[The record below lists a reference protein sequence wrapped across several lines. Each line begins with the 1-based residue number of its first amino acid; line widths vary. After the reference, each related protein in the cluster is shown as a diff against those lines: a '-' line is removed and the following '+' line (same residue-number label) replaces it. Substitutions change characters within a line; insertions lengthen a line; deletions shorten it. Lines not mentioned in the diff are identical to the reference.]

1 MFEVNT
7 RIKELRNVLNLS
19 QTDFGRK
26 IGLAPSSLSDI
37 ENNKCSV
44 NKRNI
49 VAICSAF
56 NVSEEWLTEGK
67 GNMFIEEDKKFNEF
81 FEIYNQLSKPLQ
93 DFLFK
98 VSQDLLDTQNK
109 L

>member
-7 RIKELRNVLNLS
+7 RIKELRTYLNLNQS
-19 QTDFGRK
+19 EFGGK

-56 NVSEEWLTEGK
+56 NVSEKWLTEGK
-67 GNMFIEEDKKFNEF
+67 RQYVYRRG
-81 FEIYNQLSKPLQ
+81 
-93 DFLFK
+93 
-98 VSQDLLDTQNK
+98 
-109 L
+109 

>member
-19 QTDFGRK
+19 QTDFGSK
-26 IGLAPSSLSDI
+26 VGLAPSSLSDI

-49 VAICSAF
+49 VAICSTF
-56 NVSEEWLTEGK
+56 NVSVEWLVKGK
-67 GNMFIEEDKKFNEF
+67 R
-81 FEIYNQLSKPLQ
+81 
-93 DFLFK
+93 
-98 VSQDLLDTQNK
+98 
-109 L
+109 

>member
-19 QTDFGRK
+19 QTEFGNK

-49 VAICSAF
+49 VAICSTF
-56 NVSEEWLTEGK
+56 NVSEEWLVNGK
-67 GNMFIEEDKKFNEF
+67 R
-81 FEIYNQLSKPLQ
+81 
-93 DFLFK
+93 
-98 VSQDLLDTQNK
+98 
-109 L
+109 

>member
-7 RIKELRNVLNLS
+7 RIKELRSYLNLS
-19 QTDFGRK
+19 QTDFGSK

-56 NVSEEWLTEGK
+56 NVSEKWLVEGK
-67 GNMFIEEDKKFNEF
+67 RQYVHRRG
-81 FEIYNQLSKPLQ
+81 
-93 DFLFK
+93 
-98 VSQDLLDTQNK
+98 
-109 L
+109 

>member
-49 VAICSAF
+49 VAICSVF
-56 NVSEEWLTEGK
+56 NVSEEWLVNGK
-67 GNMFIEEDKKFNEF
+67 R
-81 FEIYNQLSKPLQ
+81 
-93 DFLFK
+93 
-98 VSQDLLDTQNK
+98 
-109 L
+109 